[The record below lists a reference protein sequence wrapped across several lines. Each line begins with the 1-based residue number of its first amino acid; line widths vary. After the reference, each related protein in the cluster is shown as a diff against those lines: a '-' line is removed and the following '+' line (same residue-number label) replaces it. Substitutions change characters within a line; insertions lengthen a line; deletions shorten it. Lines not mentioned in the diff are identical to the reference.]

1 MLTFAAMNGIALGLL
16 IPLMG
21 TVVGS
26 GFVFLMRKEMPQRLQ
41 KWLLGFASGVMVA
54 ASVWSLLIPSM
65 EMQEDAGQMAVVPA
79 AVGFLLGMGFLLC
92 LDYITPHLHLGDDHP
107 EGPRSRLSRTAML
120 TLAVTLHNL
129 PEGMAVGVVLA
140 GALQAGTGITAASA
154 LALSLGIACHHLDA
168 YAGGGQFA
176 LALVCDWGA
185 ERRGGAYRG
194 IVGYSAGWVYDSDSS
209 LYAFVCS
216 WSHDVCGHRR
226 TYPRECRGR
235 A

>member
-107 EGPRSRLSRTAML
+107 EGPRSRLSRHGDA
-120 TLAVTLHNL
+120 H
-129 PEGMAVGVVLA
+129 A
-140 GALQAGTGITAASA
+140 GRDAS
-154 LALSLGIACHHLDA
+154 
-168 YAGGGQFA
+168 
-176 LALVCDWGA
+176 
-185 ERRGGAYRG
+185 
-194 IVGYSAGWVYDSDSS
+194 
-209 LYAFVCS
+209 
-216 WSHDVCGHRR
+216 
-226 TYPRECRGR
+226 
-235 A
+235 